1 MSGRHKKIVRVNS
14 RRPINI
20 DQVFFGAV
28 AVYLC
33 IVCYMGLATTH
44 VSGYE
49 VNTGTLSVN
58 HSYTGFAIRQETVY
72 QTEIPGYVSYYA
84 SAGDRVSGSSLI
96 YTVDEK
102 GEVNQ
107 LIQENAESV
116 DLTDDN
122 FSMIRNDISSYMNN
136 YSNLQFQDA

>member
-1 MSGRHKKIVRVNS
+1 MFQDMK
-14 RRPINI
+14 
-20 DQVFFGAV
+20 
-28 AVYLC
+28 
-33 IVCYMGLATTH
+33 
-44 VSGYE
+44 

-72 QTEIPGYVSYYA
+72 QAEIPGYVSYYA

-122 FSMIRNDISSYMNN
+122 FSMIRK
-136 YSNLQFQDA
+136 